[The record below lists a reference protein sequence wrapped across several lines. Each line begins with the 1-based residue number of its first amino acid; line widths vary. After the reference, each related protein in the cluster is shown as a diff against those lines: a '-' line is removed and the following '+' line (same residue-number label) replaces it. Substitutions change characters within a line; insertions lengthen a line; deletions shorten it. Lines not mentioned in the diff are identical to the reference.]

1 MSKQTNEQCS
11 ENTKISSKCMN
22 FNFRIYGNSF
32 SFTQTGRISMHEPNL
47 QNVAK
52 DFHTEHIER
61 VFSCR
66 SAFAVKDSRCL
77 ISADFCQLE
86 LRVLAHL
93 SQDPGLISIFSGMN
107 DVFKSIAAKWNQ
119 VDEANVTDKMRNNTK
134 QICYGIIYGM
144 GITSLAIAM
153 GCDEEEAQSLYESF
167 HQTYPGIRY
176 IFCLLNNR
184 KFRFE
189 MLTNFQPN

>member
-1 MSKQTNEQCS
+1 
-11 ENTKISSKCMN
+11 
-22 FNFRIYGNSF
+22 
-32 SFTQTGRISMHEPNL
+32 MHEPNV

-52 DFHTEHIER
+52 DFHTEFIPR

-66 SAFAVKDSRCL
+66 SAFTVKPNRML

-93 SQDPGLISIFSGMN
+93 SEDDGLIGIFSTLN
-107 DVFKSIAAKWNQ
+107 DVFLSIAAKWNKIH
-119 VDEANVTDKMRNNTK
+119 EINVTDKMRNDTK

-144 GITSLAIAM
+144 SVKSMATTM
-153 GCDEEEAQSLYESF
+153 KCDEEEAKSLYESF

-176 IFCLLNNR
+176 
-184 KFRFE
+184 E
-189 MLTNFQPN
+189 

>member
-1 MSKQTNEQCS
+1 MHIEKYSN
-11 ENTKISSKCMN
+11 KIL
-22 FNFRIYGNSF
+22 FLHQFRIYGSSY

-52 DFHTEHIER
+52 DFQTDYIPQ

-66 SAFAVKDSRCL
+66 SAFIVQSNRML

-93 SQDPGLISIFSGMN
+93 SENDSLTGMFTKNN
-107 DVFKSIAAKWNQ
+107 DVFISIAAKWNK
-119 VDEANVTDKMRNNTK
+119 VLESEVTEKMRNDTK

-144 GITSLAIAM
+144 GIKSLAATM
-153 GCDEEEAQSLYESF
+153 KCNEEEAQSLHESF

-176 IFCLLNNR
+176 ICRFNR
-184 KFRFE
+184 KI
-189 MLTNFQPN
+189 

>member
-1 MSKQTNEQCS
+1 
-11 ENTKISSKCMN
+11 
-22 FNFRIYGNSF
+22 
-32 SFTQTGRISMHEPNL
+32 MHEPNL

-52 DFHTEHIER
+52 DFHTEFISH

-66 SAFAVKDSRCL
+66 SAFAVKSNRML

-93 SQDPGLISIFSGMN
+93 SEDDGLIGIFNTIN
-107 DVFKSIAAKWNQ
+107 DVFISIAAKWNK
-119 VDEANVTDKMRNNTK
+119 VHESDVTEKMRNDTK

-144 GITSLAIAM
+144 GIKSLAITM
-153 GCDEEEAQSLYESF
+153 KCNEEEAQSLHESF

-176 IFCLLNNR
+176 IYSYIS
-184 KFRFE
+184 KYH
-189 MLTNFQPN
+189 Q